1 MFAKMILKV
10 VAAAATVAAG
20 VTVGQVWKEHMRKS
34 KLRKGDLSKA
44 QNLDELETAF
54 VQNIKDVATEAEFA
68 HFTETHKSAA
78 ELIKAYEDEQEA
90 LGEYEAYVQGQL
102 VAA

>member
-44 QNLDELETAF
+44 QNLDELEKAF
-54 VQNIKDVATEAEFA
+54 VQNVQDVTTEKEFNR
-68 HFTETHKSAA
+68 FTSTHKSAA

-90 LGEYEAYVQGQL
+90 LGEYEAYMHGE
-102 VAA
+102 AA